1 MHRSNCLLYFCLA
14 TGTTALA
21 NQTEAENVQLPE
33 DEDEDLEEQVY
44 TQENIDVSISCLIDP
59 SCDFF

>member
-1 MHRSNCLLYFCLA
+1 MFSHDVAHFRLA

-44 TQENIDVSISCLIDP
+44 TQENIDVSICCLIDP